1 MTSLSMANQTRFTGA
16 ERRHRKVFITKH
28 TEYHVA
34 HGEVVAIRTRGTK
47 EWMKTH
53 SAFGMKVVGSIPE
66 GTYLPQLGQPKPGQ
80 RLYLARTENDVI
92 TSPLVAILRP
102 NKTTVADYPAAAAG

>member
-1 MTSLSMANQTRFTGA
+1 MTSSVMANQTRFTGA

-34 HGEVVAIRTRGTK
+34 HGEVIAIRTRGTK
-47 EWMKTH
+47 EWMKVH

-80 RLYLARTENDVI
+80 RLYLARTDNDVV
-92 TSPLVAILRP
+92 TSPLIAILRP
-102 NKTTVADYPAAAAG
+102 TKTTVAGYPAASVS